1 MCFCICPMCIPI
13 SPEKVADTKV
23 RKRHQDLAQQYY
35 VRFAMMVQVK
45 GKALLAKEKTDLTSP
60 IAALEDAKQVEAVAT
75 MPKTPAASPRRC
87 RRLPAPSPF
96 PPINRVGVPN

>member
-1 MCFCICPMCIPI
+1 M
-13 SPEKVADTKV
+13 

-75 MPKTPAASPRRC
+75 MPKTPAASPAAMPPVAGAVP
-87 RRLPAPSPF
+87 LSP
-96 PPINRVGVPN
+96 R